1 MLNIIKSDLY
11 RLFRGKA
18 VYIVSAIIIFLSVIS
33 IITLSPGH
41 VGIATNSMDISLDNT
56 ELLAKISTVKSLG
69 EFRDVMKSIG
79 TFALDK
85 DIIGQNVNLYYVF
98 IVVVVIILT
107 VDFSNKSIKNT
118 LSSAISRRKYYFSK
132 LILILGLCTF
142 FVLLNNYF
150 TYFLNLAVNG
160 KEFSSS
166 FVEITKLTIYQI
178 PLLYGIISLLV
189 CFAFAFMK
197 TSTFNT
203 VSIPFIMVFQLV
215 ASGIIALFRLKTD
228 IFYNYEIQYALS
240 NLANN
245 PTNSYIIKCIIL
257 GIIYIVVFNVIG
269 YNLFK
274 KAEIK

>member
-150 TYFLNLAVNG
+150 AYFLNLAVNG

-178 PLLYGIISLLV
+178 PLIYGIISLLV
-189 CFAFAFMK
+189 CFAFGFMK

>member
-18 VYIVSAIIIFLSVIS
+18 IYIVSAIIIFLSIIS

-41 VGIATNSMDISLDNT
+41 VGLSTGSSNLSLDNA
-56 ELLAKISTVKSLG
+56 ELLAKISTANSLK
-69 EFRDVMKSIG
+69 EFRDILKSVG

-85 DIIGQNVNLYYVF
+85 EVVGQNVNLYYAF
-98 IVVVVIILT
+98 IVVVVIVIT

-132 LILILGLCTF
+132 LLLILGICTF

-160 KEFSSS
+160 KEFASS
-166 FVEITKLTIYQI
+166 FMEITKLTIYQI
-178 PLLYGIISLLV
+178 PLIYGIISLLV
-189 CFAFAFMK
+189 CFAFSFRK

-203 VSIPFIMVFQLV
+203 ISIPFIMVFQLV
-215 ASGIIALFRLKTD
+215 VGGIITLFRLKAD

-240 NLANN
+240 NLANS
-245 PTNSYIIKCIIL
+245 PTNSYIIKCMIL
-257 GIIYIVVFNVIG
+257 GIIYTLVFNFIG